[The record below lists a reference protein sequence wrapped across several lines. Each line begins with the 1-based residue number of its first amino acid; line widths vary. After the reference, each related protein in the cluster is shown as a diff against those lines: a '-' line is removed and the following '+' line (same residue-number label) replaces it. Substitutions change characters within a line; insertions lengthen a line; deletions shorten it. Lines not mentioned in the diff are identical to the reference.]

1 MSESKPA
8 APEPR
13 DIGGR
18 YQVVQKLGAGAF
30 GTVYKAKDKTLGRM
44 VAIKTIRLEGLAASV
59 ASLDDLLKRFEREA
73 KQTAQLKHPNIV
85 TIYDFVGQAEGLSY
99 IAMEFID
106 GVGLER
112 IIAESGKLP
121 LARAAG
127 LMAQVADALDYAHKR
142 GVVHRDIKPANIMV
156 EAGERVKVADFGI
169 VHITDSADNLT
180 ATGSLLGTPAYMSP
194 EQAKGEK
201 VLGPSDL
208 FSVGCVLYELLAG
221 RKAFRGDSITALIFK
236 VITAEPDPLQEIDPS
251 IPDEAVRIVKKALSK
266 EIATRYKTGRE
277 LADDLLALAQPGHI
291 PTLRTTDVPTATVGA
306 PNAPT
311 ISSPPTAQ
319 GTISSSPTLEQGGT
333 TPVPPTQIS
342 PPPVPPAAPEAPP
355 TPAARARHPS
365 PAPAPRQPERSGGK
379 GLALGIAAAAILL
392 GILAVG
398 AWVFL
403 RPSGP
408 ATETP
413 PEAVAQLTTPPE
425 EAPSAPPAASPTAAP
440 ATPAPPEQPAPSA
453 PAGRPGAT
461 AAAPRST
468 VPVQQP
474 PAPVGSTGAQTA
486 PPPPQAAPPPPP
498 PTDDFLDQLPR
509 DAPDGR
515 AAGNALADQYRSG
528 RGSGSSSSFGSSG
541 QYRRRP
547 RIPRHAPAEQPAVR
561 ALAWILSAQKA
572 HRRRTGRYGT
582 LDELVK
588 AGDLPLRGERTGDGF
603 VRQQYRFTVT
613 AAGNTFRA
621 EAQPLSPAGRAF
633 YTDDSGFVLVDD

>member
-1 MSESKPA
+1 VSESKPA

-169 VHITDSADNLT
+169 AHITDSADNLT

-319 GTISSSPTLEQGGT
+319 GTISSTPTLEQGGT
-333 TPVPPTQIS
+333 APVPPTRIS
-342 PPPVPPAAPEAPP
+342 PPPVPPAAPEA
-355 TPAARARHPS
+355 
-365 PAPAPRQPERSGGK
+365 APARRQPERSGGK
-379 GLALGIAAAAILL
+379 GVALGIAAAVVLL

-398 AWVFL
+398 AWFFL
-403 RPSGP
+403 RPGEP
-408 ATETP
+408 AAEAP

-425 EAPSAPPAASPTAAP
+425 AATSAPQAASPSAAP
-440 ATPAPPEQPAPSA
+440 TPSAAPEQPAPAA

-461 AAAPRST
+461 GATPRST
-468 VPVQQP
+468 APVQPQ
-474 PAPVGSTGAQTA
+474 PAPVGSTSA
-486 PPPPQAAPPPPP
+486 QAAPPPPP

>member
-8 APEPR
+8 APLPSE
-13 DIGGR
+13 IAGR
-18 YQVVQKLGAGAF
+18 YQIIQKLGAGAF
-30 GTVYKAKDKTLGRM
+30 GTVFKAKDTTLGRM

-59 ASLDDLLKRFEREA
+59 ASLDELLVRFKREA
-73 KQTAQLKHPNIV
+73 TVSAQLKHPNIV
-85 TIYDFVGQAEGLSY
+85 TIYDIGNTDGLSY

-106 GVGLER
+106 GVGLDR
-112 IIAESGKLP
+112 IIAESGKVP
-121 LARAAG
+121 VERAAG
-127 LMAQVADALDYAHKR
+127 LTAQVADALDFAHTH

-169 VHITDSADNLT
+169 ARATESADNLT
-180 ATGSLLGTPAYMSP
+180 ATGSLLGTPSYMSP

-236 VITAEPDPLQEIDPS
+236 VITAEPDALQEIDPS

-266 EIATRYKTGRE
+266 EVATRYKTGRE
-277 LADDLLALAQPGHI
+277 MADELLALTQPGQI
-291 PTLRTTDVPTATVGA
+291 PTVRTTDVPTATLTA

-319 GTISSSPTLEQGGT
+319 GTISST
-333 TPVPPTQIS
+333 
-342 PPPVPPAAPEAPP
+342 
-355 TPAARARHPS
+355 R
-365 PAPAPRQPERSGGK
+365 RQPERSGGK
-379 GLALGIAAAAILL
+379 GLARGIALQLRRRRPPRPSSRAGQHRCPRPGSRRRRFHAAVVLL

-398 AWVFL
+398 AWFFL
-403 RPSGP
+403 RPGEP
-408 ATETP
+408 AAEAP

-425 EAPSAPPAASPTAAP
+425 GATPTLPAASPTVAP
-440 ATPAPPEQPAPSA
+440 ASSDTPEQPAASA
-453 PAGRPGAT
+453 PATRPRSAT
-461 AAAPRST
+461 AAPRST
-468 VPVQQP
+468 VPVQQQ

-498 PTDDFLDQLPR
+498 ADDFLDQLPQE
-509 DAPDGR
+509 APDGR

-541 QYRRRP
+541 QYKRRP
-547 RIPRHAPAEQPAVR
+547 RIPRHGPAEQPAVR
-561 ALAWILSAQKA
+561 GLAWILSAQKA

-582 LDELVK
+582 LDELLK
-588 AGDLPLRGERTGDGF
+588 AGDLPLTARRSENGW

-621 EAQPLSPAGRAF
+621 KAQPLSPAGRAF

>member
-8 APEPR
+8 APLPSE
-13 DIGGR
+13 IAGR
-18 YQVVQKLGAGAF
+18 YQVIQKLGAGAF
-30 GTVYKAKDKTLGRM
+30 GTVFKAKDTTLGRM

-59 ASLDDLLKRFEREA
+59 ASLDELLVRFKREA
-73 KQTAQLKHPNIV
+73 TVSAQLKHPNIV
-85 TIYDFVGQAEGLSY
+85 TIYDIGNTDGLSY

-106 GVGLER
+106 GVGLDR
-112 IIAESGKLP
+112 IIAESGKVSVE
-121 LARAAG
+121 RAAG
-127 LMAQVADALDYAHKR
+127 LTAQVADALDFAHKH

-169 VHITDSADNLT
+169 ARATESADNLT
-180 ATGSLLGTPAYMSP
+180 ATGSLLGTPSYMSP

-236 VITAEPDPLQEIDPS
+236 VITAEPDALQEIVPS

-266 EIATRYKTGRE
+266 ETATRYQTGRE
-277 LADDLLALAQPGHI
+277 MAEDLLALTQPGQI
-291 PTLRTTDVPTATVGA
+291 PTLRTTDVPTATVTA

-319 GTISSSPTLEQGGT
+319 GTISSTPTLEQGGT
-333 TPVPPTQIS
+333 APVPPTRIS
-342 PPPVPPAAPEAPP
+342 PPPVPPGAPEAPP
-355 TPAARARHPS
+355 APAAQARRPS
-365 PAPAPRQPERSGGK
+365 PAPARPQPERSGVK
-379 GLALGIAAAAILL
+379 GLALGIAAAVVLL

-398 AWVFL
+398 AWFFL
-403 RPSGP
+403 RPGAP
-408 ATETP
+408 ATDTP

-425 EAPSAPPAASPTAAP
+425 GATSTPPAASPTAAP
-440 ATPAPPEQPAPSA
+440 APSAAAEQPTPSA
-453 PAGRPGAT
+453 PPGAPGG
-461 AAAPRST
+461 AAAPPRST
-468 VPVQQP
+468 APAQPP
-474 PAPVGSTGAQTA
+474 PAPDGSTGSQAA

-498 PTDDFLDQLPR
+498 TDDFLDELPQE
-509 DAPDGR
+509 ASDGR

-547 RIPRHAPAEQPAVR
+547 RIPRHGPAEQPAVR

-572 HRRRTGRYGT
+572 HLRRAGRYGT

-588 AGDLPLRGERTGDGF
+588 AGDLPLRGERSGDGF
-603 VRQQYRFTVT
+603 VRKQYRYTVT
-613 AAGNTFRA
+613 ASGDTFRA
-621 EAQPLSPAGRAF
+621 QAQPLSPEGRAF